1 MEQGTRQFDSR
12 LFMSAWDFGM
22 PYHLHVYIDECYPEQ
37 GLCGEVEVRYKRWSL
52 RRTGGCGCDEPIAE
66 GRADTPEEAMR
77 HCDEAALAY
86 LAVRLAFRA
95 VQWQRDID
103 AELACA
109 YRRAMEGLIGEDGYL
124 VRSTLDFEVAEHN
137 LSEGY
142 PVWQREPNS
151 RGNVPNG
158 T

>member
-1 MEQGTRQFDSR
+1 MEKSKFATSDGPSEERVDVGATSPSRRDAQTR
-12 LFMSAWDFGM
+12 
-22 PYHLHVYIDECYPEQ
+22 
-37 GLCGEVEVRYKRWSL
+37 
-52 RRTGGCGCDEPIAE
+52 
-66 GRADTPEEAMR
+66 PEEAMR